1 MLRKFKNNGNSSMRT
16 GISINTIENENIIE
30 NKRSVEK
37 REIMTS
43 LYPSS
48 SKNKGYLKII
58 YIRKEKYKM
67 TNTVVYDL
75 AYLIV

>member
-1 MLRKFKNNGNSSMRT
+1 MRT
-16 GISINTIENENIIE
+16 GISINPIENENILE

-43 LYPSS
+43 LYPGSN
-48 SKNKGYLKII
+48 KNKEYLKII
-58 YIRKEKYKM
+58 CIREEKYKM